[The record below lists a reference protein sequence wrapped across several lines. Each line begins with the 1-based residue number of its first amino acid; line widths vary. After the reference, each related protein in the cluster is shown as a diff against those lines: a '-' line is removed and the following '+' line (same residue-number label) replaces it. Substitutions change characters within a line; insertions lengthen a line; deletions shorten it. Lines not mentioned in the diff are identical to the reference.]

1 MCQDRRPGW
10 AVRGKYT
17 AVNFGLGGNQE
28 KLKVRLVRNKDQAI
42 ISESKILVALTYK
55 QARRFGSW
63 QSLRGLSRESEEPY
77 LMGIS
82 LAILVLKSLAD
93 E

>member
-1 MCQDRRPGW
+1 M
-10 AVRGKYT
+10 
-17 AVNFGLGGNQE
+17 NFGLGGNQE

-63 QSLRGLSRESEEPY
+63 QSLRGLSRESEEP
-77 LMGIS
+77 S
-82 LAILVLKSLAD
+82 LTDTNWALLILKSLAD

>member
-1 MCQDRRPGW
+1 MCQDRKPGW
-10 AVRGKYT
+10 AVKGKYT

-28 KLKVRLVRNKDQAI
+28 KLTVRAVRNKDQAI
-42 ISESKILVALTYK
+42 ISERKRVALTYK

-63 QSLRGLSRESEEPY
+63 QSLRGLSRESKEPY
-77 LMGIS
+77 LMGINW
-82 LAILVLKSLAD
+82 AILVLKSLVD